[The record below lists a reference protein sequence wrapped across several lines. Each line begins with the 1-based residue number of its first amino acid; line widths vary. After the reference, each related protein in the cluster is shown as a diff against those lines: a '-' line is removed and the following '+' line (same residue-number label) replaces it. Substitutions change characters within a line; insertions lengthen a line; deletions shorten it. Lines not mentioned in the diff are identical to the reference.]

1 MREIPTIEECEKWK
15 LNKMI
20 NPISGYKITNKN
32 GKVYKKLKKECENVK
47 TPQHSPVEIPT
58 EIPYKNNIINKEICF
73 KWLKN
78 PLINPFTNM
87 TIQEGKGVYK
97 SLRNACMELKI
108 IDKKGKI
115 LKPFQKPK
123 ELIKEDIKLTKNP
136 IRHIKREPTE
146 EECEKWRNNK
156 LRNPITNIKIKK
168 NGELYKEF
176 EKICKGTSV
185 KQSSS
190 TKSESSIKET
200 KISPI
205 INNYKPNKKDK
216 KVIINE
222 DLDEIY
228 YPELNDDEFNKK
240 LLSLK
245 EVRVHKINKYND
257 INSLNDFE
265 TKSKELCKFEKS
277 SFQYLMSHYLSYRTP
292 YRSILLYYSVGV
304 GKTCTAI
311 TIAESLLINHNGL
324 DEPMIWVI
332 LPSAIEGGFKNQ
344 IFENIKLTDLSS
356 ITKQCTGDTYMKL
369 ANISKEIDI
378 KNAEKKI
385 KKLIKSRYAFFTYE
399 GFANFIDTNYI
410 STGKIVSDKVII
422 VDEAHNIRS
431 SGNDK
436 DENKR
441 VYSAL
446 LEVCKD
452 GINNRL
458 IFLTATPMYNEPKD
472 IYNLFYLLLLND
484 KREDLFNNDKIFD
497 INNNINP
504 LARDFIMMMSSNYI
518 SYLRGKNPFNFA
530 FKLSPKLSD
539 FEILDKVI
547 PYTENGNPIEK
558 NDENWISNI
567 DDGIITSQ
575 LTEKQINY
583 LETKKLNELEQ
594 NNFGSLQAMNI
605 VYDGYIGSEGFNN
618 FFVKTGDKEQ
628 LLVKYNSKYKNA
640 LSPSSDKLGL
650 YSSKLLKIA
659 NIIKNTNGVIV
670 IYSRFVW
677 SGIIPL
683 AITLE
688 HMGFSREGTN
698 NILEEQNI
706 THNTTYPNIKYPKY
720 CILSSSD
727 PEIMG
732 NTTINGLMTKIN
744 HPDNKD
750 GSVVK
755 VILITQVASEGL
767 NFYNIREMHLIDAWF
782 HFNRIDQIIGRGI
795 RNCSHKNLPI
805 EERNVSVFLHASING
820 YERETADI
828 HAYRIA
834 TGKLYQTKI
843 IDEIIKNNSIDCSLF
858 KNINYFNKDLFKL
871 GELSIIT
878 SQGKRIKYQLG
889 DDKSIEPKCRY
900 DLDKIKENSVG
911 FREETYKHLGLNI
924 RDKIRELILLK
935 IQENERFLLMEEIKE
950 FFKFV
955 DEKILMYAIKMS
967 IYPNIIIDNITLIPH
982 KEGIHIIDVIEDIPL
997 KISLEK
1003 IKDEDIKKEVNE
1015 NKDFYNK
1022 MEIIRNENYN
1032 YAVIGLYLGLDE
1044 ITFKIIIEKIFK
1056 EKTLNKI
1063 DSFIETCFIKE
1074 GVLITDKEING
1085 IPVINKYIGYVN
1097 IFNETFEPL
1106 IYNEDGINHKNLNMK
1121 QLEQLKKNRK
1131 IIQKPLDMKNEDMPF
1146 GMILPKYIDK
1156 EKLNKMNVLK
1166 ILTTGTMTGEKTGMV
1181 CQSFKKNQHS
1191 KMFKELGLKD
1201 EKNNKES
1208 YCYKIATELYKKNRI
1223 ILLPEYKPIK

>member
-15 LNKMI
+15 LNKMV
-20 NPISGYKITNKN
+20 NPISGYKITNKS
-32 GKVYKKLKKECENVK
+32 GKVYKKLKLECENVK
-47 TPQHSPVEIPT
+47 TPEHSSPEILT
-58 EIPYKNNIINKEICF
+58 EIPYKNNIINRDICF

-78 PLINPFTNM
+78 PLINPFTEM
-87 TIQEGKGVYK
+87 TIKEGKGVYK
-97 SLRNACMELKI
+97 VFKNACMELKI
-108 IDKKGKI
+108 IDKKGKL
-115 LKPFQKPK
+115 LKPIQKTK
-123 ELIKEDIKLTKNP
+123 TINNELKITKNP

-146 EECEKWRNNK
+146 EECEEWRKNK
-156 LRNPITNIKIKK
+156 LRNPITNIKIKE

-176 EKICKGTSV
+176 ERICKGTPV
-185 KQSSS
+185 KN
-190 TKSESSIKET
+190 
-200 KISPI
+200 ISPI
-205 INNYKPNKKDK
+205 LPISPILEENKSSMIDDYKPIKKNKKI
-216 KVIINE
+216 IINE
-222 DLDEIY
+222 DLEENY
-228 YPELNDDEFNKK
+228 YPDINEKDFNKK

-245 EVRVHKINKYND
+245 EVRVHKINKYDD
-257 INSLNDFE
+257 INTLDDFE
-265 TKSKELCKFEKS
+265 KKSKELCKFEKS

-311 TIAESLLINHNGL
+311 TIAESLLINHNSL

-344 IFENIKLTDLSS
+344 IFETIKLTDLSS

-369 ANISKEIDI
+369 ANISKDFDM
-378 KNAEKKI
+378 KNVEKRI
-385 KKLIKSRYAFFTYE
+385 KKLIKSRYTFFTYE

-410 STGKIVSDKVII
+410 SKGKNVSDKVII

-452 GINNRL
+452 GVNNRL

-484 KREDLFNNDKIFD
+484 KREDLYSNDKIFD

-504 LARDFIMMMSSNYI
+504 SARDFISMMSSKYI
-518 SYLRGKNPFNFA
+518 SYLRGRNPFNFA
-530 FKLSPKLSD
+530 FKLSPKSSGFD
-539 FEILDKVI
+539 ILDKVM
-547 PYTENGNPIEK
+547 PFMENGNPIEK
-558 NDENWISNI
+558 IDENWISNI

-575 LTEKQINY
+575 LSQKQISY

-605 VYDGYIGSEGFNN
+605 VYDNYIGGEGFNN
-618 FFVKTGDKEQ
+618 FFVKSGDKEQ

-640 LSPSSDKLGL
+640 LSPSNDKLGL
-650 YSSKLLKIA
+650 YSSKLLNIA

-677 SGIIPL
+677 SGVIPL

-688 HMGFSREGTN
+688 HMGFSREGTD
-698 NILEEQNI
+698 NILMEPEI
-706 THNTTYPNIKYPKY
+706 THNTTYKNIKYPKY

-732 NTTINGLMTKIN
+732 NTTINSLMTKIN

-755 VILITQVASEGL
+755 AILITQVASEGL

-805 EERNVSVFLHASING
+805 EDRNVSVFLHASING
-820 YERETADI
+820 YEKETADI

-843 IDEIIKNNSIDCSLF
+843 IDEIIKNSSIDCSLF
-858 KNINYFNKDLFKL
+858 KNINYFDKDLFKL
-871 GELSIIT
+871 GEIIITT
-878 SQGKRIKYQLG
+878 SQGIKVKYQLG
-889 DDKSIEPKCRY
+889 DNKDIEPKCKF
-900 DLDKIKENSVG
+900 DLDKIKENSMG

-924 RDKIRELILLK
+924 RDKIKDLVLTK
-935 IQENERFLLMEEIKE
+935 IHNVERFISMDEIKE
-950 FFKFV
+950 IFNLV

-982 KEGIHIIDVIEDIPL
+982 KDGIHIIDVVEDIPL

-1003 IKDEDIKKEVNE
+1003 IVEEGVKVVNDENNE
-1015 NKDFYNK
+1015 FYDK
-1022 MEIIRNENYN
+1022 FDKIRNDNYN
-1032 YAVIGLYLGLDE
+1032 NAIIGLYLGLDE
-1044 ITFKIIIEKIFK
+1044 ITFKSIINKIFQ
-1056 EKTLNKI
+1056 ENPLNKI
-1063 DSFIETCFIKE
+1063 DSFIETCFIRE
-1074 GVLITDKEING
+1074 GVIITDKEING
-1085 IPVINKYIGYVN
+1085 IQLVNKYIGFVN
-1097 IFNETFEPL
+1097 IFNENFEPL
-1106 IYNEDGINHKNLNMK
+1106 IYNEDGINHKNLNTK
-1121 QLEQLKKNRK
+1121 QLEQLKKNRRL
-1131 IIQKPLDMKNEDMPF
+1131 IQKPIDLRNEVIPF
-1146 GMILPKYIDK
+1146 GMILPKFIDK
-1156 EKLNKMNVLK
+1156 EKTNRMNVFK
-1166 ILTTGTMTGEKTGMV
+1166 ILTPGIMTGEKTGMV
-1181 CQSFKKNQHS
+1181 CQSFKKNDHS
-1191 KMFKELGLKD
+1191 KMFKDLGLKD
-1201 EKNNKES
+1201 DKNNKES
-1208 YCYKIATELYKKNRI
+1208 YCYKIATELYKKNRMV
-1223 ILLPEYKPIK
+1223 LLPEYKPIK

>member
-1 MREIPTIEECEKWK
+1 MREIPTKEECERWK

-20 NPISGYKITNKN
+20 NPISGYKITNKS
-32 GKVYKKLKKECENVK
+32 GKVYKKLKKACEDVK
-47 TPQHSPVEIPT
+47 TPPHSPPKIPT
-58 EIPYKNNIINKEICF
+58 EISYKNTFINRDICF

-97 SLRNACMELKI
+97 SLKNACIDLRI
-108 IDKKGKI
+108 IDKKGKL
-115 LKPFQKPK
+115 LKPLQKVK
-123 ELIKEDIKLTKNP
+123 EENEKTKLTKNP
-136 IRHIKREPTE
+136 IRHLKREPTE
-146 EECEKWRNNK
+146 EECEQWRKNK
-156 LRNPITNIKIKK
+156 LRNPMTNIKIKE
-168 NGELYKEF
+168 NGELYKEL
-176 EKICKGTSV
+176 EKICKGTPPKEASPIPLSPIIED
-185 KQSSS
+185 K
-190 TKSESSIKET
+190 KSSIK
-200 KISPI
+200 
-205 INNYKPNKKDK
+205 NYKPVKKEK
-216 KVIINE
+216 RVVIKE
-222 DLDEIY
+222 DLEDIY
-228 YPELNDDEFNKK
+228 YPDINDDEFNKK

-245 EVRVHKINKYND
+245 EIRVHKINKYDD
-257 INSLNDFE
+257 INTIEDFE
-265 TKSKELCKFEKS
+265 KKSKELCKFEKS

-311 TIAESLLINHNGL
+311 TIAESLLINHNGN

-332 LPSAIEGGFKNQ
+332 LPSAIEGGFRNQ
-344 IFENIKLTDLSS
+344 IFENIKLMDLSN
-356 ITKQCTGDTYMKL
+356 ITKQCTGDTYFKL
-369 ANISKEIDI
+369 ANISKDIDI

-410 STGKIVSDKVII
+410 SKGKIVSDKVII

-484 KREDLFNNDKIFD
+484 KREELFNNDKIFD
-497 INNNINP
+497 ANNNITKSAMN
-504 LARDFIMMMSSNYI
+504 FIKMMSSNYI

-530 FKLSPKLSD
+530 FKLSPKLSG
-539 FEILDKVI
+539 FQILDKVI
-547 PYTENGNPIEK
+547 PNTENGNPIDK
-558 NDENWISNI
+558 NDEKWISNI
-567 DDGIITSQ
+567 EDGIITSQ
-575 LTEKQINY
+575 LSQKQISY

-605 VYDGYIGSEGFNN
+605 VYDEYIGSEGFNN

-640 LSPSSDKLGL
+640 LSPSPDKLGI

-659 NIIKNTNGVIV
+659 DIIKNTNGVIV

-677 SGIIPL
+677 SGVIPL

-688 HMGFSREGTN
+688 HMGFSREGTD
-698 NILEEQNI
+698 NILEKPDI

-732 NTTINGLMTKIN
+732 NTTINGLMSKIN
-744 HPDNKD
+744 HPDNKE
-750 GSVVK
+750 GSIVK

-820 YERETADI
+820 YDKETADI

-843 IDEIIKNNSIDCSLF
+843 IDDIIKNNSIDCSLF
-858 KNINYFNKDLFKL
+858 KSINYFDKDLFKL
-871 GELSIIT
+871 GELSITT
-878 SQGKRIKYQLG
+878 SQGVKIKYQLG
-889 DDKSIEPKCRY
+889 DDKSIEPKCKY

-924 RDKIRELILLK
+924 RDKIKDLVLSK
-935 IQENERFLLMEEIKE
+935 NHNNERFISMDDIKE
-950 FFKFV
+950 IFKLV
-955 DEKILMYAIKMS
+955 DDKILMYAIKMS

-982 KEGIHIIDVIEDIPL
+982 KDGIHIIDVVEDVPL

-1003 IKDEDIKKEVNE
+1003 IVEEDKKVVVNE
-1015 NKDFYNK
+1015 NKEFYDK
-1022 MEIIRNENYN
+1022 MEIIKNENYN
-1032 YAVIGLYLGLDE
+1032 NAIIGLYMGLDE
-1044 ITFKIIIEKIFK
+1044 ITFKIIIDKIFK
-1056 EKTLNKI
+1056 EKQLNKI
-1063 DSFIETCFIKE
+1063 DSFIEGCFIKE

-1085 IPVINKYIGYVN
+1085 IPVVNKYIGFIN
-1097 IFNETFEPL
+1097 IFNELFEPL
-1106 IYNEDGINHKNLNMK
+1106 IYNEDGINHKNLNVK
-1121 QLEQLKKNRK
+1121 QLEQLKKNRRL
-1131 IIQKPLDMKNEDMPF
+1131 IQKPYDMKNETTPF
-1146 GMILPKYIDK
+1146 GMILPKYMDK
-1156 EKLNKMNVLK
+1156 EKANKINVFK
-1166 ILTTGTMTGEKTGMV
+1166 ILSTGTMTGEKTGMV
-1181 CQSFKKNQHS
+1181 CQSFKKTDHS
-1191 KMFKELGLKD
+1191 KMFKELGLVD
-1201 EKNNKES
+1201 NKNNKES

>member
-32 GKVYKKLKKECENVK
+32 GKVYKQLKKSCENIK
-47 TPQHSPVEIPT
+47 TPPHTSPEIPT
-58 EIPYKNNIINKEICF
+58 EIPYKNNIINRDICF

-87 TIQEGKGVYK
+87 TIQEGKGVFK
-97 SLRNACMELKI
+97 TLKNACMELKI
-108 IDKKGKI
+108 IDKKGK
-115 LKPFQKPK
+115 
-123 ELIKEDIKLTKNP
+123 LIKPLLKTKDIKDNLQITKNP
-136 IRHIKREPTE
+136 IRHLKRKPTQ
-146 EECEKWRNNK
+146 EECQEWRKNK
-156 LRNPITNIKIKK
+156 LRNPITKIKIKE

-176 EKICKGTSV
+176 EKICNGTP
-185 KQSSS
+185 
-190 TKSESSIKET
+190 IKNNSPIS
-200 KISPI
+200 ISPI
-205 INNYKPNKKDK
+205 IENYKKSSIKNDYKPIKKEK
-216 KVIINE
+216 RVIIKD
-222 DLDEIY
+222 DLNDIY
-228 YPELNDDEFNKK
+228 YPDINDKEFNKK

-245 EVRVHKINKYND
+245 EVRVHKITKYND
-257 INSLNDFE
+257 INTLEDFE
-265 TKSKELCKFEKS
+265 KKSKELCKFEKS

-311 TIAESLLINHNGL
+311 TIAESLLINHNGF

-344 IFENIKLTDLSS
+344 IFENIKLTDLSL
-356 ITKQCTGDTYMKL
+356 ITKQCTGDTYFKL
-369 ANISKEIDI
+369 ANISKENDLKI
-378 KNAEKKI
+378 AEKKI
-385 KKLIKSRYAFFTYE
+385 KKLIKSRYTFFTYE

-422 VDEAHNIRS
+422 VDEAHNIRN
-431 SGNDK
+431 SGNEK

-484 KREDLFNNDKIFD
+484 KREKLYSNDKIFD
-497 INNNINP
+497 INNNITQS
-504 LARDFIMMMSSNYI
+504 ARDFISMMSSNYI
-518 SYLRGKNPFNFA
+518 SFLRGKNPFNFA
-530 FKLSPKLSD
+530 FKLSPKLSG
-539 FEILDKVI
+539 FETLDKVI
-547 PYTENGNPIEK
+547 LNTENGNPIDK

-575 LTEKQINY
+575 LSQKQILY
-583 LETKKLNELEQ
+583 LETKKLNEVEQ

-605 VYDGYIGSEGFNN
+605 VYDTNIGGEGFNN
-618 FFVKTGDKEQ
+618 IFVKTGDKEQ

-640 LSPSSDKLGL
+640 LSPSTDKLGL
-650 YSSKLLKIA
+650 YSSKLFKIA

-677 SGIIPL
+677 SGVIPL

-688 HMGFSREGTN
+688 HMGYSREGTD
-698 NILEEQNI
+698 NILENGDI

-750 GSVVK
+750 GSIVK

-820 YERETADI
+820 YEKETADI

-858 KNINYFNKDLFKL
+858 KNINYFDKDLFKL
-871 GELSIIT
+871 GEISIKT
-878 SQGKRIKYQLG
+878 SQGIKIKYQLG
-889 DDKSIEPKCRY
+889 DDKDIEPKCKF
-900 DLDKIKENSVG
+900 DLEKIKENSVG

-924 RDKIRELILLK
+924 RDKIKDLVLLK
-935 IQENERFLLMEEIKE
+935 IHDRERFLSMDEIKD
-950 FFKFV
+950 FFKLV

-982 KEGIHIIDVIEDIPL
+982 KDGIHIIDVIEDIPL

-1003 IKDEDIKKEVNE
+1003 IVEDNLKVIVNE
-1015 NKDFYNK
+1015 KNDFYDK
-1022 MEIIRNENYN
+1022 MELIKNENYN
-1032 YAVIGLYLGLDE
+1032 NAVIGLYLGLDE
-1044 ITFKIIIEKIFK
+1044 ITFKMIIDKIFK
-1056 EKTLNKI
+1056 EKVLNKI
-1063 DSFIETCFIKE
+1063 DSYIENCFIRE
-1074 GVLITDKEING
+1074 GVLITEKEING
-1085 IPVINKYIGYVN
+1085 VPLIYKYIGFVN
-1097 IFNETFEPL
+1097 IFNEIFEPL
-1106 IYNEDGINHKNLNMK
+1106 IYNEDGINHKNLNSK
-1121 QLEQLKKNRK
+1121 QLEQLKKNRRV
-1131 IIQKPLDMKNEDMPF
+1131 IQKPLDMKNETMPF
-1146 GMILPKYIDK
+1146 GMILPKYLDK
-1156 EKLNKMNVLK
+1156 EKINKINVFK
-1166 ILTTGTMTGEKTGMV
+1166 ILTIGIMTGEKTGMV
-1181 CQSFKKNQHS
+1181 CQSFKKVDHS
-1191 KMFKELGLKD
+1191 RMFKELGLKD
-1201 EKNNKES
+1201 DKNNKES
-1208 YCYKIATELYKKNRI
+1208 YCYKIATELYKKNRM

>member
-1 MREIPTIEECEKWK
+1 MREIPTTEECEKWK
-15 LNKMI
+15 LNKMV
-20 NPISGYKITNKN
+20 NPISGYKITNKS
-32 GKVYKKLKKECENVK
+32 GKIYKTFKKICKDIK
-47 TPQHSPVEIPT
+47 TPPHTSPEIPT
-58 EIPYKNNIINKEICF
+58 EIPYKNFIINQDICY

-97 SLRNACMELKI
+97 NLKNACIELKI

-115 LKPFQKPK
+115 LKP
-123 ELIKEDIKLTKNP
+123 IKKVTKDVKQNLKFTKNP
-136 IRHIKREPTE
+136 IRHLKREPTT
-146 EECEKWRNNK
+146 EECEKWLKNK
-156 LRNPITNIKIKK
+156 LRNPISNIKIKK
-168 NGELYKEF
+168 DGELYKEL
-176 EKICKGTSV
+176 ESYCKGVSS
-185 KQSSS
+185 KQSI
-190 TKSESSIKET
+190 SSIIT
-200 KISPI
+200 PPKIDDIPQISSKI
-205 INNYKPNKKDK
+205 DYKPIKKEK
-216 KVIINE
+216 KVVINE
-222 DLDEIY
+222 NLEEIY
-228 YPELNDDEFNKK
+228 YPNLDDEEFNKK

-245 EVRVHKINKYND
+245 EIRVHKINKYDD
-257 INSLNDFE
+257 IKTLDDFE
-265 TKSKELCKFEKS
+265 KKSKELCKFEKS
-277 SFQYLMSHYLSYRTP
+277 SFQYLMAHYLSYRTP

-311 TIAESLLINHNGL
+311 TIAESLLINHNGY

-356 ITKQCTGDTYMKL
+356 ISKQCTGDTYVKL
-369 ANISKEIDI
+369 ANIAKDVDI

-410 STGKIVSDKVII
+410 SLGKTINDKVII

-452 GINNRL
+452 GKNNRL

-484 KREDLFNNDKIFD
+484 KREELYNNEKIFD
-497 INNNINP
+497 QNNVLNP
-504 LARDFIMMMSSNYI
+504 AAEKFISMMASNYI

-530 FKLSPKLSD
+530 FKLSPKLSG
-539 FEILDKVI
+539 FKILDKVI
-547 PYTENGNPIEK
+547 KNTENGNPIDK

-575 LTEKQINY
+575 LTDKQINY
-583 LETKKLNELEQ
+583 LETKKMNEIEQ

-605 VYDGYIGSEGFNN
+605 VYDGNIGSEGFNN
-618 FFVKTGDKEQ
+618 FFVKVGDKEQ
-628 LLVKYNSKYKNA
+628 LSVRYNSKYKNA
-640 LSPSSDKLGL
+640 LSPSPDKLGL
-650 YSSKLLKIA
+650 YSSKLSTIA

-677 SGIIPL
+677 SGVIPF

-698 NILEEQNI
+698 NILTEADV

-732 NTTINGLMTKIN
+732 NTTINGLMSKIN

-750 GSVVK
+750 GSIIK

-767 NFYNIREMHLIDAWF
+767 NFQNIREMHLIDAWF

-795 RNCSHKNLPI
+795 RNCSHKNLSI
-805 EERNVSVFLHASING
+805 ENRNVTVFLHASING

-843 IDEIIKNNSIDCSLF
+843 IDDIIKNNSIDCSLF
-858 KNINYFNKDLFKL
+858 KNINYFDKELFKL
-871 GELSIIT
+871 NELKITT
-878 SQGKRIKYQLG
+878 SQGKEINYQLG
-889 DDKSIEPKCRY
+889 DDKKYEPKCRY
-900 DLDKIKENSVG
+900 DLEKIKENSVG

-924 RDKIRELILLK
+924 RDKIRDFILSK
-935 IQENERFLLMEEIKE
+935 IHDNQRFISINDIKE
-950 FFKFV
+950 VFNLV

-982 KEGIHIIDVIEDIPL
+982 KDGIHIIDVIEDIPL

-1003 IKDEDIKKEVNE
+1003 IADDEVKADVKLN
-1015 NKDFYNK
+1015 NDFYEK
-1022 MEIIRNENYN
+1022 IEKIKDENYN
-1032 YAVIGLYLGLDE
+1032 NAIISLYLGLDE

-1056 EKTLNKI
+1056 EKSLNKI
-1063 DSFIETCFIKE
+1063 DTFIENCFIRE
-1074 GVLITDKEING
+1074 GVLITEKEVNG
-1085 IPVINKYIGYVN
+1085 IPKVNKYIGFVN
-1097 IFNETFEPL
+1097 IFNELFEPL
-1106 IYNEDGINHKNLNMK
+1106 IYNEDGINHKNFNTK
-1121 QLEQLKKNRK
+1121 QLEQLKRNRRL
-1131 IIQKPLDMKNEDMPF
+1131 IQKPNDLKNEVIPF

-1156 EKLNKMNVLK
+1156 EKTNKMNVFK
-1166 ILTTGTMTGEKTGMV
+1166 ILTIGIMTGEKTGMV
-1181 CQSFKKNQHS
+1181 CQSFKKNEHS

-1201 EKNNKES
+1201 DKNNKES
-1208 YCYKIATELYKKNRI
+1208 YCYKIATELYKKNRML
-1223 ILLPEYKPIK
+1223 LLPEYKPI

>member
-20 NPISGYKITNKN
+20 NPISGYKITNKS

-47 TPQHSPVEIPT
+47 TPPHSSPEIPT
-58 EIPYKNNIINKEICF
+58 EIPYKNFIINRDICF

-97 SLRNACMELKI
+97 SLKNACIELKV
-108 IDKKGKI
+108 IDRKGK
-115 LKPFQKPK
+115 
-123 ELIKEDIKLTKNP
+123 LIKPLQKKTNIINNDTKLTKNP
-136 IRHIKREPTE
+136 IRHLKREPTE
-146 EECEKWRNNK
+146 EECEEWRRNK
-156 LRNPITNIKIKK
+156 LKNPITNVKIKE

-176 EKICKGTSV
+176 EKICNGTPV
-185 KQSSS
+185 KKKSSS
-190 TKSESSIKET
+190 R
-200 KISPI
+200 ISPI
-205 INNYKPNKKDK
+205 IEDNTNSSIKVYYKPDK
-216 KVIINE
+216 KGKDIKKE
-222 DLDEIY
+222 DNLEEIY
-228 YPELNDDEFNKK
+228 YPDLNDNEFNKK

-245 EVRVHKINKYND
+245 EVRVHNINKYDD
-257 INSLNDFE
+257 INSIEDFE
-265 TKSKELCKFEKS
+265 KKSKELCKFEKS
-277 SFQYLMSHYLSYRTP
+277 SFQYLMAHYLSYRTP

-356 ITKQCTGDTYMKL
+356 ISKQCTGDTYMKL
-369 ANISKEIDI
+369 ANISKDFDV
-378 KNAEKKI
+378 KNAEKRV

-410 STGKIVSDKVII
+410 SKGKIISDKVII

-484 KREDLFNNDKIFD
+484 KREELYNNDKIFD

-504 LARDFIMMMSSNYI
+504 SARNFIMMMSSNYI

-530 FKLSPKLSD
+530 FKLSPKLSGFD
-539 FEILDKVI
+539 TLNKVI
-547 PYTENGNPIEK
+547 PNTENGNPIDK
-558 NDENWISNI
+558 NDENWISNM

-575 LTEKQINY
+575 LTDKQISY
-583 LETKKLNELEQ
+583 LETKKMNEIEQ

-618 FFVKTGDKEQ
+618 FFVKIGEKEQ
-628 LLVKYNSKYKNA
+628 LLVKYNSKYKRA
-640 LSPSSDKLGL
+640 LSPSSDNLGL

-659 NIIKNTNGVIV
+659 DIIKNTTGVIV

-677 SGIIPL
+677 SGVIPL
-683 AITLE
+683 AISLE
-688 HMGFSREGTN
+688 HMGYSREGTD
-698 NILEEQNI
+698 NILAESDI
-706 THNTTYPNIKYPKY
+706 THNTTYKNIKYPKY

-820 YERETADI
+820 YEKETADI

-858 KNINYFNKDLFKL
+858 KQINYFDKDLFKL
-871 GELSIIT
+871 GDLSITT
-878 SQGKRIKYQLG
+878 SQGNNIKYQLG
-889 DDKSIEPKCRY
+889 DDKNIEPKCKY
-900 DLDKIKENSVG
+900 NLQDIKENSVG

-924 RDKIRELILLK
+924 RDKIKDIVLSRIHN
-935 IQENERFLLMEEIKE
+935 IQRFITIEEIKDI
-950 FFKFV
+950 FKYV

-967 IYPNIIIDNITLIPH
+967 IYPNIIIDNIILIPH
-982 KEGIHIIDVIEDIPL
+982 KDGIHIIDVIEDVPL

-1003 IKDEDIKKEVNE
+1003 VIEDDKKDDINIE
-1015 NKDFYNK
+1015 NGFYDK
-1022 MEIIRNENYN
+1022 MDNIRNENYN
-1032 YAVIGLYLGLDE
+1032 NAIIGLYLGLDE
-1044 ITFKIIIEKIFK
+1044 ITFKMLIEKIFR
-1056 EKTLNKI
+1056 EKQLNKI
-1063 DSFIETCFIKE
+1063 DSFIENCFIKE
-1074 GVLITDKEING
+1074 GILITSNEING
-1085 IPVINKYIGYVN
+1085 IPVINKYIGFVN
-1097 IFNETFEPL
+1097 IFNEIFEPL
-1106 IYNEDGINHKNLNMK
+1106 IYNEDGINHKNLNNK
-1121 QLEQLKKNRK
+1121 QLEQLKKNRRL
-1131 IIQKPLDMKNEDMPF
+1131 IQKPIDLKNEVLPF
-1146 GMILPKYIDK
+1146 GIISPKYIDK
-1156 EKLNKMNVLK
+1156 EKTNKMNVFK
-1166 ILTTGTMTGEKTGMV
+1166 ILTSGIMTGEKTGMV
-1181 CQSFKKNQHS
+1181 CQSFKKIEHS
-1191 KMFKELGLKD
+1191 KMFKDLGLKD

-1208 YCYKIATELYKKNRI
+1208 YCFKIATELYKKNRML
-1223 ILLPEYKPIK
+1223 LLPEFKPI